1 MSRRDQIR
9 MTDDEVRDFLA
20 AGRTVILTSIG
31 RDGLPHPM
39 PMWYAIDDDGAV
51 LMTTFTK
58 SQKIRNLKRD
68 PRASLLVEAGDV
80 YEELR
85 GVVIYGTAEL
95 DPDPDTI
102 VAILQAISTHRGDL
116 APGVPADAV
125 QNALRQQASK
135 RTAIRVRPQKTVAWD
150 HRKLAGA
157 Y

>member
-9 MTDDEVRDFLA
+9 MTDDEVRAFLA
-20 AGRTVILTSIG
+20 AGRTAILTSIG

-39 PMWYAIDDDGAV
+39 PMWYALDGDGAV

-95 DPDPDTI
+95 DPDPDAI
-102 VAILQAISTHRGDL
+102 VAILQAVSTRRGDL
-116 APGVPADAV
+116 ASGEPADAV
-125 QNALRQQASK
+125 QSAFRKQASK